1 MTYHLDTNIVV
12 ALLKN
17 KPARVRERLRQVVS
31 EDALVAVSSVVLFE
45 LWYGVARSGRP
56 QENTERLR
64 AFLSGDIRL
73 VPFEGEDAA
82 IAGSL
87 RASLE
92 TGGTPIGPYDLLI
105 AAQALRAGATL
116 ATANVSEFARVPGL
130 VWEDWTLEQ

>member
-1 MTYHLDTNIVV
+1 
-12 ALLKN
+12 LLKN
-17 KPARVRERLRQVVS
+17 KPAQVRERLREVVS
-31 EDALVAVSSVVLFE
+31 EGALIAVSSVVLFE

-64 AFLSGDIRL
+64 AFLSGDISL
-73 VPFEGEDAA
+73 VPFEDEDAA
-82 IAGSL
+82 IAGTL

-130 VWEDWTLEQ
+130 NWQDWTLAGGQHT